1 MSTSSKHLNIYEVE
15 ETLARELQKRK
26 MEQEA
31 KQREIQKIFKESED
45 LNRLKQK
52 INIGY
57 ISKERAAQIR
67 EKQLRTIESM
77 VNYYLKKNNKII
89 EFFYNKLKKEEAEI
103 ESEIFAKREKE
114 LEEERQKEMERK
126 RMLIN
131 GKYVIF

>member
-1 MSTSSKHLNIYEVE
+1 
-15 ETLARELQKRK
+15 

-77 VNYYLKKNNKII
+77 VNY
-89 EFFYNKLKKEEAEI
+89 FF
-103 ESEIFAKREKE
+103 
-114 LEEERQKEMERK
+114 
-126 RMLIN
+126 
-131 GKYVIF
+131 

>member
-1 MSTSSKHLNIYEVE
+1 
-15 ETLARELQKRK
+15 

-77 VNYYLKKNNKII
+77 VNYLKKKKIYKI
-89 EFFYNKLKKEEAEI
+89 MNFFI
-103 ESEIFAKREKE
+103 
-114 LEEERQKEMERK
+114 
-126 RMLIN
+126 IN
-131 GKYVIF
+131 